1 MAINQNSTPTLR
13 FKDQQG
19 NDYPDWESEPLS
31 KIGKI
36 LTGTTPSTANKSLW
50 NGDLQFI
57 TPSDINDSEKY
68 QRFTQRYIK
77 QTKKTRVVPPN
88 SIIYTC
94 IASIGKICISV
105 QPCTTNQQ
113 INALTPGESYDSD
126 YVYYSLLKMTPRI
139 RATQSTTT
147 LPIINK
153 SEFEKIEIIV
163 PCKQEQ
169 QKIAS
174 FLSSVDAKLEQLGKK
189 KVLLEQYKKGI
200 MQKLF
205 NQKIRFKDEQGNAYP
220 NWEERRLGDVLDY
233 KQPTEY
239 LVENSVYDDGHKTP
253 VLTAGKTFL
262 LGYTNEKTGIF
273 IDKLP
278 TIIFD
283 DFTTAFKYVDF
294 PFKAKSSAMKIL
306 IPKSECVNMKFV
318 YEAMKR
324 VRFPLGEHK
333 RYWISEYQREKISY
347 PNKEEQQKIADFLSA
362 IDQKI
367 NLTDTQIKQAR
378 KFKKGLLQQMFI

>member
-1 MAINQNSTPTLR
+1 MAINQKSTPTLR

-105 QPCTTNQQ
+105 EPCTTNQQ

-139 RATQSTTT
+139 KATQSTTT

-174 FLSSVDAKLEQLGKK
+174 LLSSVDIKIEQLSKK
-189 KVLLEQYKKGI
+189 KCLAGAVQERHDAKALQP
-200 MQKLF
+200 
-205 NQKIRFKDEQGNAYP
+205 GNP
-220 NWEERRLGDVLDY
+220 
-233 KQPTEY
+233 
-239 LVENSVYDDGHKTP
+239 
-253 VLTAGKTFL
+253 
-262 LGYTNEKTGIF
+262 I
-273 IDKLP
+273 
-278 TIIFD
+278 
-283 DFTTAFKYVDF
+283 
-294 PFKAKSSAMKIL
+294 
-306 IPKSECVNMKFV
+306 
-318 YEAMKR
+318 
-324 VRFPLGEHK
+324 
-333 RYWISEYQREKISY
+333 
-347 PNKEEQQKIADFLSA
+347 
-362 IDQKI
+362 
-367 NLTDTQIKQAR
+367 
-378 KFKKGLLQQMFI
+378 